1 VRKREDLNAYRD
13 ALAPVV
19 AVVGTKAE
27 SGTQSAREAVDAA
40 YRFDREEARNLSVFQ
55 LRWQARRL
63 RREPAELAYHEARRE
78 ALTQSTIRLR
88 LMRRRLVRGSDP
100 LSRARRQALDNEL
113 LARGY
118 SE

>member
-1 VRKREDLNAYRD
+1 MARMRD
-13 ALAPVV
+13 AHDADTSKRPPVLA
-19 AVVGTKAE
+19 AGH
-27 SGTQSAREAVDAA
+27 
-40 YRFDREEARNLSVFQ
+40 
-55 LRWQARRL
+55 
-63 RREPAELAYHEARRE
+63 AYHEARRD

-118 SE
+118 AE